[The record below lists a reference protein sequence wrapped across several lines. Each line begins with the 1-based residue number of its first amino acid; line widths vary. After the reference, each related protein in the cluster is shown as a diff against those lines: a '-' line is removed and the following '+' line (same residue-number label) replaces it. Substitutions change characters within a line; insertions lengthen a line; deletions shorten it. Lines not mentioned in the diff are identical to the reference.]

1 MKEIES
7 KRDFP
12 GAATMAYK
20 LFQYRHQYKDRS
32 TLTLFGGDFFGTS
45 ELSIRTEGEYAP
57 EILNAF
63 NIDYAIYGNHEF
75 DHGLGSD
82 DTTYL
87 KKFTMNS
94 LHSDICGFDH

>member
-1 MKEIES
+1 
-7 KRDFP
+7 
-12 GAATMAYK
+12 MAYK
-20 LFQYRHQYKDRS
+20 LFQYKHQYKDRS
-32 TLTLFGGDFFGTS
+32 TLILFSGDFFGTS

-82 DTTYL
+82 AIIYL
-87 KKFTMNS
+87 PLTSLRFNQLRFKKAERVR
-94 LHSDICGFDH
+94 